1 MKELTMKGILICLS
15 IFLLT
20 LGYSSSIYSAEGS
33 NENKTKN
40 EMNKSSMTVQE
51 LPQEVKKSLEGRCP
65 VQDAKSVRK
74 ETYKGETAYEVT
86 CEKNG
91 RTSYILITKYGKIV
105 REESSRYEQN
115 ERQQGESK

>member
-1 MKELTMKGILICLS
+1 MKGILLCLG
-15 IFLLT
+15 IFIFT
-20 LGYSSSIYSAEGS
+20 LGYSASVYSAESS
-33 NENKTKN
+33 NENNAKN
-40 EMNKSSMTVQE
+40 EMNKSSQTVQD

-91 RTSYILITKYGKIV
+91 KTSYILITKYGKIV